1 MGMNVDQANPEVV
14 DEIKKWGAW
23 YFNTTHFDGLRL
35 DAVKHISSDFY
46 RDVLRELRARAIEAL
61 REAGGAQQ
69 NADKATTEAGG
80 AQQEDMPIA
89 LTEAGGEQQD
99 VETAFPVVGEY
110 WHGDVGRLLDYLDRV
125 ENLMSLFD
133 VPLHY
138 NFYQASL
145 SGGSFSMRGIFNNTL
160 VSARPSNAVTFVD
173 NHDTQVGQALQ
184 SFVEDWF
191 KPLAYAMI
199 LLRKDGVP
207 CVFYTDYYGNPAR
220 NIPVVPNLGRLIK
233 LRAGVAYGEQVDYFD
248 DDHVVGW
255 VRRGDEE
262 HAGSGLAVLLSSGA
276 GGTKRMEMGKKF
288 AGMQFHD
295 ALGICQETVT
305 IDADGFGEF
314 RTEGGNVSVWTNYE
328 VFADMV
334 VNE

>member
-1 MGMNVDQANPEVV
+1 MPKEKSNP
-14 DEIKKWGAW
+14 
-23 YFNTTHFDGLRL
+23 TML
-35 DAVKHISSDFY
+35 DV
-46 RDVLRELRARAIEAL
+46 AR
-61 REAGGAQQ
+61 
-69 NADKATTEAGG
+69 
-80 AQQEDMPIA
+80 
-89 LTEAGGEQQD
+89 EAGGEQQD

-145 SGGSFSMRGIFNNTL
+145 SGGSFSMRGIFDNTL
-160 VSARPSNAVTFVD
+160 VAARPSNAVTFVD

-248 DDHVVGW
+248 DDHIIGW
-255 VRRGDEE
+255 TRQGDIE
-262 HAGSGLAVLLSSGA
+262 HEGSGMAVVMSDDEDGSI
-276 GGTKRMEMGKKF
+276 RMDVGKAF
-288 AGMQFHD
+288 AGQLFYD
-295 ALGICQETVT
+295 VLAKCTEPVRIGEDGI
-305 IDADGFGEF
+305 GEF
-314 RTEGGNVSVWTNYE
+314 FTDAKNVSVWVPRPAFE
-328 VFADMV
+328 DLII
-334 VNE
+334 NE